1 MVLVSTIEWGATPG
15 LDKEEKSVI
24 IINAVN
30 EGLEKLMEVIETN
43 RR

>member
-1 MVLVSTIEWGATPG
+1 LSETLG
-15 LDKEEKSVI
+15 LDKEEKSAI
-24 IINAVN
+24 IDNAVN

>member
-1 MVLVSTIEWGATPG
+1 MSERLG
-15 LDKEEKSVI
+15 LDKAEKSVI

-43 RR
+43 PR